1 MSNKLP
7 VYAGACP
14 KGTCI
19 GEAHW
24 PHIPGCRNMALAGG
38 TKKTIAR
45 PGGGKNDI
53 LIDSHVSDD

>member
-1 MSNKLP
+1 MSNELP

-38 TKKTIAR
+38 TKKNYCEA
-45 PGGGKNDI
+45 GKNDS
-53 LIDSHVSDD
+53 LACLVIDK